1 MIYIYSHCVSEL
13 NLEIHDYINSF
24 YVEQFDADRDRYK
37 VLYVT
42 YSSPD
47 AVWWI
52 HKHYPEI
59 DYLPNY
65 NDYLQRYEGGLW
77 FYNDGRDK
85 DIEEASKNR
94 TLK

>member
-1 MIYIYSHCVSEL
+1 MHAKIRRRYKQGY
-13 NLEIHDYINSF
+13 F
-24 YVEQFDADRDRYK
+24 YVEQFDADRDRYE

-47 AVWWI
+47 STYWI
-52 HKHYPEI
+52 HKHYPEV
-59 DYLPNY
+59 DYLPTY

-77 FYNDGRDK
+77 FYMDGRDK

-94 TLK
+94 TLE